1 MPLKVIDEII
11 KEEMHNPKLIEP
23 IVLKLKDLG
32 SYDLSFYDLPEVD
45 HSDIPELGWLPEKLS
60 RFSKS
65 LKATSDALLKLTDEV
80 NKVEKNASQ
89 DKYFLKSKL
98 IDIMKYGERTMK
110 YAEASLKESKADL
123 RQITDKIPSSYNIRP
138 NYYYSVTGE
147 KIERIEE
154 EVSVRGYLT
163 KNKYHVSFARNSTS
177 ERVVYFTNIKVTPL
191 VGRGYK
197 VEAKLEKG
205 NLESYKAVPTWLS

>member
-1 MPLKVIDEII
+1 MSLKVIDEII
-11 KEEMHNPKLIEP
+11 KEEMLNPELIEP

-32 SYDLSFYDLPEVD
+32 SYDLSFYDLPELD
-45 HSDIPELGWLPEKLS
+45 HSDIPELEWLPEKLS
-60 RFSKS
+60 RFSES
-65 LKATSDALLKLTDEV
+65 LEVTSDALLKLTD
-80 NKVEKNASQ
+80 KVHKMEKDASQ
-89 DKYFLKSKL
+89 DKYVLKSKL
-98 IDIMKYGERTMK
+98 MDIMKSGERIMK
-110 YAEASLKESKADL
+110 YAEASLKEGKADL
-123 RQITDKIPSSYNIRP
+123 RQITDKIPSSYNVRP

-154 EVSVRGYLT
+154 EISVRGYLT
-163 KNKYHVSFARNSTS
+163 KNKYHISFARNSTS
-177 ERVVYFTNIKVTPL
+177 EKVVYFTNIKVAPL